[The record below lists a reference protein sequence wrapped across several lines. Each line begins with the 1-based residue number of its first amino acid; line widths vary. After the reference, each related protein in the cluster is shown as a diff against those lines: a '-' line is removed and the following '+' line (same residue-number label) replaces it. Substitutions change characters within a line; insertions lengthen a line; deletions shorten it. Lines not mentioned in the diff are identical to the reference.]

1 MQNSS
6 MVTMTFTILIFI
18 GKPSSLA
25 VRACRSIHTVNES
38 LESLAERL
46 GQRMRSANHRLITAE
61 SCTGGLLAATC
72 TGIPG
77 SSDWFEAGVVPYR
90 LSAKER
96 LLGIEPAFLARFG
109 AVSEPLARTMAI
121 AALERS
127 DADVAVSITGI
138 AGPDG
143 GELDHP
149 VGTVWFCW
157 AVRSAGV
164 VEVVQASQHRF
175 EGDRAQVRESAVR
188 VALNGALE
196 TVSES
201 G

>member
-1 MQNSS
+1 
-6 MVTMTFTILIFI
+6 MV
-18 GKPSSLA
+18 P
-25 VRACRSIHTVNES
+25 
-38 LESLAERL
+38 
-46 GQRMRSANHRLITAE
+46 ANRRLITAE

-77 SSDWFEAGVVPYR
+77 SSDWFEAAIVSYR
-90 LSAKER
+90 ISAKER
-96 LLGIEPAFLARFG
+96 LLGVEPAFLERFG
-109 AVSEPLARTMAI
+109 AVSEPVARTMAT

-157 AVRSAGV
+157 AVQHADGID
-164 VEVVQASQHRF
+164 VVQASQHRF

-188 VALNGALE
+188 VALNGLLE
-196 TVSES
+196 TVSAS
-201 G
+201 S

>member
-1 MQNSS
+1 
-6 MVTMTFTILIFI
+6 MTFAILIFI

-25 VRACRSIHTVNES
+25 ARACRSIHDVNES

-46 GQRMRSANHRLITAE
+46 GQRMRSANRRLITAE
-61 SCTGGLLAATC
+61 SCTGVAGGNLH
-72 TGIPG
+72 GIPG
-77 SSDWFEAGVVPYR
+77 SSGWFEAGVVPYR
-90 LSAKER
+90 LSAQER
-96 LLGIEPAFLARFG
+96 LLGIEPAFLARCG
-109 AVSEPLARTMAI
+109 AVSEPVARTMATV
-121 AALERS
+121 ALERS
-127 DADVAVSITGI
+127 DADVAVAISGV

-149 VGTVWFCW
+149 VGTVWLCW
-157 AVRSAGV
+157 AVRIAGV